1 MLIFKFYSLCLFNEF
16 LKKKFINLHL
26 SMYTDPGVFSCI
38 IWKKKNESD
47 VSQNKG
53 EKLRLEFC

>member
-16 LKKKFINLHL
+16 LKKKFIIYIHQ
-26 SMYTDPGVFSCI
+26 YTDPGVFSCI